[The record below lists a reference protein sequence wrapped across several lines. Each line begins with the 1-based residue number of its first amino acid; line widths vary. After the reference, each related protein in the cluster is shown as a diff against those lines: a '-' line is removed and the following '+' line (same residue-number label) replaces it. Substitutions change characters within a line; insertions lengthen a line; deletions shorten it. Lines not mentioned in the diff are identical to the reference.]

1 MMWLFG
7 QVFVWC
13 LVSFVAGSAVT
24 AAAFLMQRRLMPPP
38 VVVAEP
44 AGETKGVKKV
54 VEMEAAE

>member
-24 AAAFLMQRRLMPPP
+24 AAAFLMQRRFAAPP
-38 VVVAEP
+38 VVVEQST
-44 AGETKGVKKV
+44 GDRKI
-54 VEMEAAE
+54 VEMEPAE

>member
-24 AAAFLMQRRLMPPP
+24 AAAFLMQRRFASPP
-38 VVVAEP
+38 VVVEKS
-44 AGETKGVKKV
+44 AGERKI

>member
-24 AAAFLMQRRLMPPP
+24 ATAFLMQRRLTSPPA
-38 VVVAEP
+38 VVAEP
-44 AGETKGVKKV
+44 TEEPKGVKKI
-54 VEMEAAE
+54 VEMEPAE